1 MAPVLGGADLHW
13 KICNHATLDTTQ
25 LPQECPGCRKVVLF
39 DMDVDEASMAE
50 MIKETHRVYAYGHQW
65 GDVCVKCESWE
76 GCKCTDL

>member
-1 MAPVLGGADLHW
+1 
-13 KICNHATLDTTQ
+13 
-25 LPQECPGCRKVVLF
+25 
-39 DMDVDEASMAE
+39 MDVDEASMAE